1 MPHRL
6 VVFLALLC
14 VSPAAS
20 AADAPIKAFFGNWQG
35 SGISTTS
42 ESLYFA
48 ETVRDFDV
56 TIKPAGQG
64 FTVAWTTVL
73 RQGGD
78 PNNPDV
84 RRNAAEKTFVPSANG
99 RFYVANSLPDPM
111 SGQDYAWARVQDRTL
126 TVNIMTIQDDGNY
139 TIQVYERTL
148 KAPGMDLKFTKVRG
162 GEPTRS
168 VEGRLVKIGN

>member
-6 VVFLALLC
+6 VVFLALLFW
-14 VSPAAS
+14 SS
-20 AADAPIKAFFGNWQG
+20 AVWAEDAPLSAFFGNWQG

-56 TIKPAGQG
+56 TIKGAGRG

-99 RFYVANSLPDPM
+99 RFYVASSLPDPM
-111 SGQDYAWARVQDRTL
+111 SGQDYAWARIKERTL
-126 TVNIMTIQDDGNY
+126 TVNIMTIQEDGNY
-139 TIQVYERTL
+139 TIQVYDRTL
-148 KAPGMDLKFTKVRG
+148 KAPGMDLTFTKIRG